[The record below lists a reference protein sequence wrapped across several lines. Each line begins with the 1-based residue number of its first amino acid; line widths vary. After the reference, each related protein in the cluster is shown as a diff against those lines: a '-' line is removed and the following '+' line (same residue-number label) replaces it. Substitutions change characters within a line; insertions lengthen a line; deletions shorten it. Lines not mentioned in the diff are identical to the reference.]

1 MNLSYLYNE
10 LNKRIQH
17 LDFNALYPDFKPCP
31 FALYTENE
39 CFFDGQSIEKPQ
51 QFIGNTSIEFEGQ
64 HIAIWYLTQEVNDYD
79 QLTASI
85 IHEMFHAF
93 QNNHH
98 ESRYPNEMQALVEYQ
113 YHEEN
118 LILKL
123 KEAEIMK
130 RLYFKHDVKRFNELL
145 TIRMYR
151 YQKFAYEVEYESH
164 IEQIEG
170 TAHYVE
176 LKALEQ
182 LNKQRAIN
190 KWYELFETIL
200 NPNHY
205 LPVRVISYS
214 IGAALLKC
222 CELNHSISTSF
233 SDVPFSIALIKGV
246 ELQPIEVNY
255 DSTIKDLISSYHQE
269 TQNIIERTL
278 NKNECVLKGS
288 FPLISLNIYNARY
301 FQGYATSTYFVA
313 YTDQGE
319 LKVLNG
325 DFVVKL
331 DQLTLLEVYR
341 Q

>member
-1 MNLSYLYNE
+1 MNLSHLYNE
-10 LNKRIQH
+10 INQRIQII
-17 LDFNALYPDFKPCP
+17 DFDSLYPNFKPCP
-31 FALYTENE
+31 FALYTEYE
-39 CFFDGQSIEKPQ
+39 CFYDGQSIEKPP

-79 QLTASI
+79 QLTSSI

-93 QNNHH
+93 QNSHH
-98 ESRYPNEMQALVEYQ
+98 ESRYPNEMQALVKYQ

-118 LILKL
+118 ITLKL

-130 RLYFKHDVKRFNELL
+130 HLYLDQDEQLFNELL
-145 TIRMYR
+145 AIRLFR
-151 YQKFAYEVEYESH
+151 FHQFPYEVEYESR

-182 LNKQRAIN
+182 LNKQLAMN
-190 KWYELFETIL
+190 KWNELFEAIS
-200 NPNHY
+200 NPNLY
-205 LPVRVISYS
+205 LPIRVISYS

-222 CELNHSISTSF
+222 CELNHSVSTTF
-233 SDVPFSIALIKGV
+233 SDVPFSMALIKDI
-246 ELQPIEVNY
+246 ELQPIEVNR
-255 DSTIKDLISSYHQE
+255 DSTIEDLIASYQQE
-269 TQNIIERTL
+269 TQLIIEKTL
-278 NKNECVLKGS
+278 KKNECVLKGA

-301 FQGYATSTYFVA
+301 VQGYATSTYFVA

-331 DQLTLLEVYR
+331 DQQTLLEVYR